1 MYLSGEFGKDPN
13 SISPYITSTFYAVDR
28 YASYKQD
35 YEEFYNSGK
44 LSEEEWEI
52 VKDWFNECL

>member
-1 MYLSGEFGKDPN
+1 MSEKLDVNNYDTELEYLLDNKIFELE
-13 SISPYITSTFYAVDR
+13 
-28 YASYKQD
+28 D